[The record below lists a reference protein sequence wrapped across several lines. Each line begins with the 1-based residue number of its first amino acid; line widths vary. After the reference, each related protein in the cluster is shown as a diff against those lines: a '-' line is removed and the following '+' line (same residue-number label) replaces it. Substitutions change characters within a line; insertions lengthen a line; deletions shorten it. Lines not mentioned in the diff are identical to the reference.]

1 MFKKVLIAEDH
12 EIQNLSLQR
21 TLLDLNIPL
30 VDFANYCDD
39 ALARVS
45 KSLRDN
51 SPYDLMITDLHFDT
65 DHRQQKLKDGKNL
78 VSAIRAVLPSIKVI
92 VFSAEQKSG
101 IIDALFKDNGINA
114 YVRKGRNDG
123 KELKKA
129 IDAVLIGKNFLA
141 HDIKNEVKKLN
152 SYEFT
157 SYDIAL
163 VSLLSKGVI
172 QKNIPTYLVTNDIK
186 PNSLSSVEKRLNVLK
201 EELRINN
208 NEQLIAFCK
217 DLGVI

>member
-21 TLLDLNIPL
+21 TLLDLNIPI
-30 VDFANYCDD
+30 VDYVHYCDD
-39 ALARVS
+39 ALARVG
-45 KSLRDN
+45 KSIRDN
-51 SPYDLMITDLHFDT
+51 SPYDLVITDLHFDT
-65 DHRQQKLKDGKNL
+65 DHREQKLKDGREM
-78 VSAIRAVLPSIKVI
+78 VSAIRSVLPSIKVI

-101 IIDALFKDNGINA
+101 IIDALFKDNGING

-129 IDAVLIGKNFLA
+129 IDAVLFGKNYLA
-141 HDIKNEVKKLN
+141 LDIKNEVKKLN

-163 VSLLSKGVI
+163 VSLLAKGVI
-172 QKNIPTYLVTNDIK
+172 QKNIPTYLVTNHIK
-186 PNSLSSVEKRLNVLK
+186 PNSLSSVEKRLNILK